1 MYIIYIYYK
10 KCTTND
16 VLKTNKDAA
25 RIAQNLNLEDRI
37 EALSESQ
44 CFIIIKDLKE
54 NFPGIIECRLI
65 NPAKTNIGVISK
77 KILEKINKNIRTIT
91 VSNQWRNTTQVLDW
105 FKNLENKINIDSS
118 SLI

>member
-1 MYIIYIYYK
+1 MSADKTSNLYKLPPDQYKRLLINNVTKEYK

-44 CFIIIKDLKE
+44 CFITIMDHKE
-54 NFPGIIECRLI
+54 N
-65 NPAKTNIGVISK
+65 
-77 KILEKINKNIRTIT
+77 
-91 VSNQWRNTTQVLDW
+91 
-105 FKNLENKINIDSS
+105 
-118 SLI
+118 